1 MGRNVNRDDIDK
13 FHDYSLH
20 IPSRTLYMGS
30 EHVSDDTFAESGV
43 EATMAE
49 RLIKNLHILESINT
63 ENITI
68 IMNNPGGDVNH
79 GLAIYDAIRACKSH
93 VTIKVFGHAMSMGSV
108 ILQAA
113 DERIMAP
120 TASQMIHYGSLGVDK
135 EAKTVYKIVDE
146 MKRIDKWMEEMYLAK
161 IKEKQPHYT
170 KQRLE
175 RMLNH
180 DTFLTAKQS
189 VELGLADKVLGE
201 ENE

>member
-1 MGRNVNRDDIDK
+1 MSKRVNRDDIDK

-30 EHVSDDTFAESGV
+30 EHVSDDDFSESGV

-49 RLIKNLHILESINT
+49 RQIKNLHILDNISDDA
-63 ENITI
+63 ITI

-79 GLAIYDAIRACKSH
+79 GLAIYDAIKACRSH
-93 VTIKVFGHAMSMGSV
+93 ITIKVFGHAMSMGSI

-113 DERIMAP
+113 DERIMSP
-120 TASQMIHYGSLGVDK
+120 NSSQMIHYGSLGVDK
-135 EAKTVYKIVDE
+135 EAKTVYKIVE
-146 MKRIDKWMEEMYLAK
+146 EYKRIDKWMEEMYLEK
-161 IKEKQPHYT
+161 MKKKQPHFT
-170 KQRLE
+170 KARLKG
-175 RMLNH
+175 MLLH

-189 VELGLADKVLGE
+189 VELGLADKILGE